1 MSENQQKTKTDSQI
15 LKILELSDIANRITM
30 LTFLKK

>member
-1 MSENQQKTKTDSQI
+1 MSENQQNTDPQI